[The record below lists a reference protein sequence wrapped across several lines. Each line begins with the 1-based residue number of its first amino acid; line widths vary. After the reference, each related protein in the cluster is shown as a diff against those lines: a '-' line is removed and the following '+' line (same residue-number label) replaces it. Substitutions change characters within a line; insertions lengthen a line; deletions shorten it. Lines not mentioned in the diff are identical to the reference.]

1 MSGVPDMKTKLLLA
15 AAIAAISLGA
25 GAAQAQPGNA
35 GSVDLAPSGI
45 AVEEAKVSLHLG
57 FGYPYYYKPY
67 YYSPY
72 YAPYYYAPQPQ
83 PYQGPYQYCHLGVC
97 Y

>member
-1 MSGVPDMKTKLLLA
+1 MKSKLFVA

-25 GAAQAQPGNA
+25 GVAQAGPANI
-35 GSVDLAPSGI
+35 GSPALSPSGI
-45 AVEEAKVSLHLG
+45 AFEEAKVTFHFG
-57 FGYPYYYKPY
+57 FGYPYYYQPY

-72 YAPYYYAPQPQ
+72 YAP

>member
-1 MSGVPDMKTKLLLA
+1 MKSKLFLA
-15 AAIAAISLGA
+15 AAIAAIALSA
-25 GAAQAQPGNA
+25 GAAHAQPGNA
-35 GSVDLAPSGI
+35 GSDAHERLGLAPSGI
-45 AVEEAKVSLHLG
+45 AAEEAKVKFHFG
-57 FGYPYYYKPY
+57 FGYPYYHQPY

-72 YAPYYYAPQPQ
+72 YAPYGAP

>member
-1 MSGVPDMKTKLLLA
+1 MKSKLFLA

-25 GAAQAQPGNA
+25 SAAQAQPANF
-35 GSVDLAPSGI
+35 GSVALAPSGI
-45 AVEEAKVSLHLG
+45 AAEEAKVKFHFG
-57 FGYPYYYKPY
+57 FGYPYYHQPY

-72 YAPYYYAPQPQ
+72 YAPYGAP

>member
-1 MSGVPDMKTKLLLA
+1 MKSKLFIA

-25 GAAQAQPGNA
+25 GAAQARPLALDGGATAPG
-35 GSVDLAPSGI
+35 GI
-45 AVEEAKVSLHLG
+45 AAEEAKVKFHFG
-57 FGYPYYYKPY
+57 FGHPYYYRPY

-72 YAPYYYAPQPQ
+72 YAPYGAP